1 MLSSRVVVVGHC
13 GHSILFPGKWSGLRR
28 WRDKAPCADRIAL
41 HNLHWYLALLA
52 APLLPRLLPEAL
64 ESRGLVFP
72 EWSLFGRFLFDGG
85 AFESTEFSLPL
96 PPSFSQ
102 CFETSQQRWMCW
114 AWTRYSAPIRC
125 SRWSLAF
132 DYASPFFV
140 APTDAPSLPSWIGLG
155 YWLDVL
161 PTWVAPYSIA
171 T

>member
-85 AFESTEFSLPL
+85 AFESTEF
-96 PPSFSQ
+96 F
-102 CFETSQQRWMCW
+102 FAT
-114 AWTRYSAPIRC
+114 A
-125 SRWSLAF
+125 AF
-132 DYASPFFV
+132 LFPVLRDF
-140 APTDAPSLPSWIGLG
+140 PTA
-155 YWLDVL
+155 LDVL
-161 PTWVAPYSIA
+161 GLDTIFCANSVFPLVARVRLRVSILCGA
-171 T
+171 D